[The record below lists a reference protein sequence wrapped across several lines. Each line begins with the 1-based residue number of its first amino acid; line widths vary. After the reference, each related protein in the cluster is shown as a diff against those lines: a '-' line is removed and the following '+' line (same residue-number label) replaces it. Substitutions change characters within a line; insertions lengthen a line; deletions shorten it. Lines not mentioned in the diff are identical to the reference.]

1 MGPVMTA
8 AVVLATQGPNPDDV
22 TAGWIGF
29 VVFIGLAVAVVFLW
43 LSFRKQL
50 KKIDFEEEP
59 DQPTADSNGSP
70 RNDSPNNDAPPAS
83 PS

>member
-1 MGPVMTA
+1 V
-8 AVVLATQGPNPDDV
+8 GPNPDDV

-29 VVFIGLAVAVVFLW
+29 VLFIGLAVAVVFLW

-59 DQPTADSNGSP
+59 DQPAAGPESETP
-70 RNDSPNNDAPPAS
+70 REQHES
-83 PS
+83 

>member
-1 MGPVMTA
+1 MCPALTA
-8 AVVLATQGPNPDDV
+8 AVVLATQGPDPDDV

-29 VVFIGLAVAVVFLW
+29 LVFIGLAVAVILLW

-59 DQPTADSNGSP
+59 DEPAPDGSNTNGSP
-70 RNDSPNNDAPPAS
+70 PAS
-83 PS
+83 QS